1 MAGSMTLSLHGANR
15 FLERDVPLEAL
26 LGVKLVTPI
35 LNEKPLR
42 FTLRWCTIVARMVQ
56 GAPKIITAW
65 KKK

>member
-35 LNEKPLR
+35 LNDDP
-42 FTLRWCTIVARMVQ
+42 
-56 GAPKIITAW
+56 
-65 KKK
+65 